1 MVEEWRLTYTTVLF
15 LCLLFLPLSH
25 TDVWTH
31 ALTFS
36 LPSIATRLFSCWWS
50 QAQRGCYISRWL
62 SSAKASPTDTHASTG
77 HTYSHPCTCRSP
89 RMQDV
94 CSQMSSLQK
103 TCCFTYKHIH
113 TLSFPPADTNIRQAT
128 KNWLPSHEI
137 RLKEVYCHSL
147 FKVNEVLISVRLCIH
162 KPSVM
167 NYTVVLWYIIKT
179 LKGQTDFTHIHHC
192 YGFFWDGPLHLVKSL
207 FFREALSLFG
217 GDDLT
222 IVCLASY
229 VFPLGKPQEQ
239 TGCLLSVRRYG
250 KAEPHCVSLS
260 GG

>member
-1 MVEEWRLTYTTVLF
+1 
-15 LCLLFLPLSH
+15 
-25 TDVWTH
+25 
-31 ALTFS
+31 
-36 LPSIATRLFSCWWS
+36 
-50 QAQRGCYISRWL
+50 
-62 SSAKASPTDTHASTG
+62 
-77 HTYSHPCTCRSP
+77 
-89 RMQDV
+89 
-94 CSQMSSLQK
+94 
-103 TCCFTYKHIH
+103 
-113 TLSFPPADTNIRQAT
+113 
-128 KNWLPSHEI
+128 
-137 RLKEVYCHSL
+137 
-147 FKVNEVLISVRLCIH
+147 
-162 KPSVM
+162 M
-167 NYTVVLWYIIKT
+167 NYTVVLQYIIKT

-260 GG
+260 GGQNKRRWDTKESLRGRINFKTEQPKPTVILVLSFFCDNKYFHNKCICISKI

>member
-1 MVEEWRLTYTTVLF
+1 MSVAVKSKYKFILTFHLFSSYSLPQRIRQTHLETNYILYFPFTFMVEEWRLTYTTVLF
-15 LCLLFLPLSH
+15 LFLLFLPLSH

-103 TCCFTYKHIH
+103 TCC
-113 TLSFPPADTNIRQAT
+113 L
-128 KNWLPSHEI
+128 
-137 RLKEVYCHSL
+137 
-147 FKVNEVLISVRLCIH
+147 LISTH
-162 KPSVM
+162 T
-167 NYTVVLWYIIKT
+167 YTLF
-179 LKGQTDFTHIHHC
+179 LS
-192 YGFFWDGPLHLVKSL
+192 HLQIL
-207 FFREALSLFG
+207 
-217 GDDLT
+217 
-222 IVCLASY
+222 I
-229 VFPLGKPQEQ
+229 
-239 TGCLLSVRRYG
+239 
-250 KAEPHCVSLS
+250 
-260 GG
+260 